1 MEYIPEAGDIV
12 ISKAGHDTGRAHIVL
27 ANVGSMAL
35 IADGK
40 RRLVSAPKS
49 KNVKHLRK
57 VGNALAQSIKDGTV
71 TDKEIRAAPKQING
85 GC

>member
-1 MEYIPEAGDIV
+1 M
-12 ISKAGHDTGRAHIVL
+12 L

-71 TDKEIRAAPKQING
+71 TDKEIRAALKQING

>member
-12 ISKAGHDTGRAHIVL
+12 ISKAGHDTGRAQIVL

-57 VGNALAQSIKDGTV
+57 VGSALKESIQNGSV
-71 TDKEIRAAPKQING
+71 TDKEIREVLKQING

>member
-1 MEYIPEAGDIV
+1 MEY
-12 ISKAGHDTGRAHIVL
+12 
-27 ANVGSMAL
+27 

-57 VGNALAQSIKDGTV
+57 VGSALKERIQTGIV
-71 TDKEIRAAPKQING
+71 TDKEIREVLKQING